1 MTPLLATALVVAV
14 VAAARSTW
22 SPCGLSMLSTIT
34 PMAERARGH
43 RYGVTATWFV
53 VGAAVG
59 GLMLGGLA
67 ALVALGIAA
76 LDPSPAAVATAA
88 AVLAGTAAAVDAGT
102 FGRRPPFFRRQVD
115 DAWLST
121 YRAWVYGAGFGW
133 QIGFGFA
140 TYIMTA
146 GVALTALLAALTAS
160 PAAALLVGVV
170 FGTARGLVVLLGA
183 GLRSPAALGA
193 LHARLDALEAPVR
206 WGVTLTWAAIAV
218 GAAAVAGGP
227 VAAAATL
234 VAMGLA
240 LGVAI
245 PLAPRVASSS

>member
-1 MTPLLATALVVAV
+1 MTPLLATALGVAV

-53 VGAAVG
+53 VGAA
-59 GLMLGGLA
+59 LGGLTLGAVA
-67 ALVALGIAA
+67 ALVAVGVGALG
-76 LDPSPAAVATAA
+76 LSTTAVATIA

-121 YRAWVYGAGFGW
+121 YRAWVYGGGFGW
-133 QIGFGFA
+133 QIGVGFA

-146 GVALTALLAALTAS
+146 GVALTALLAALTGS

-193 LHARLDALEAPVR
+193 LHARLDSLEAPVR
-206 WGVTLTWAAIAV
+206 WGVTVAWAAVAV

-227 VAAAATL
+227 VAAAVTAL
-234 VAMGLA
+234 AMVAAVGI
-240 LGVAI
+240 AI
-245 PLAPRVASSS
+245 PLAPRVAPS